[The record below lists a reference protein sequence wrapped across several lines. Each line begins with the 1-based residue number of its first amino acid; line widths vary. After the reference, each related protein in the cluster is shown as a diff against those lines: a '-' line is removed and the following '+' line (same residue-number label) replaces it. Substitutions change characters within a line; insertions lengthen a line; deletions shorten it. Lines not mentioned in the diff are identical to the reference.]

1 MPYSIICDFC
11 GKTLNSTD
19 MRYQGYSPTEP
30 HSVYCCSG
38 CSSKINT
45 LIRAGEYD
53 KLVEERH
60 RELNAI
66 TAEPSKIEPVVDYS
80 AYVSPIKQ
88 FAQQVEMQRIEGLIV
103 QVSQK
108 VGYIIDKEQLIRALN
123 YDRNQFKKGFIA
135 GKQSAENTIKSAII
149 KLQEVIDEPE
159 GSEKISE

>member
-1 MPYSIICDFC
+1 MPYSIVCDFC

-19 MRYQGYSPTEP
+19 MRYQGYSPTEQ

-60 RELNAI
+60 RDVNRMKAKPPKK
-66 TAEPSKIEPVVDYS
+66 EPIVDYS
-80 AYVSPIKQ
+80 AYISPIKE
-88 FAQQVEMQRIEGLIV
+88 FAQQVEVQRIEDLIV

-108 VGYIIDKEQLIRALN
+108 VGYIIDKEQLILALN
-123 YDRNQFKKGFIA
+123 YDRNQFKQGFIA
-135 GKQSAENTIKSAII
+135 GKQSAENIIKEAII
-149 KLQEVIDEPE
+149 KLQEVIDEHK
-159 GSEKISE
+159 GSEKTGE